1 MGYVAAGYLVTLGAL
16 GAYAGWLVRRSRLL
30 TKERRG

>member
-16 GAYAGWLVRRSRLL
+16 GAYSAWLVRRAKRLN
-30 TKERRG
+30 RDRPR